1 MLRSPSDAAALACLF
16 LSGALGLAYEI
27 AWIRM
32 ASLVFGAAS
41 FALST
46 VLAVFFA
53 GIALGSWFFGRR
65 AARSAHPLRLYA
77 LLEAGVGVL
86 ALLTPTLFAVADS
99 VYGRFY
105 PALFDHFTALSA
117 LRFAGVAAILLPPT
131 VLMGG
136 SLPLFC
142 QAYVRRPDR
151 IARSVGLLY
160 GTNTLGAVVGCA
172 ACGFWLI
179 PNLGVH
185 ATIYAGG
192 ALNLAI
198 AAAILALPLAGGRSR
213 APDPL
218 QLSAPAPPSE
228 LQRTRWVLPL
238 LVFGTGFVALANE
251 VLWSRHLTLIFHNTV
266 YTYTITLTVVLLGI
280 VLGSAVSGRL
290 FDAVRQ
296 RALAFGAAQVATGL
310 TVVAALHLPPAFW
323 RAWLDPTDLLAQAAA
338 ALLLLLLPAFCSG
351 LSFPLAVRMV
361 VERPDQAGAGVGRMA
376 ALNTAGGIVGSLA
389 TGFWALPALGLER
402 TVTGITGAS
411 LALGFCAW
419 ALLGS
424 GAVRWVLVLAAT
436 ALWLVVP
443 PLLGVRLPEDHL
455 GTPDELVEF
464 EEGLGAFMAVVRGE
478 GVLELEIDRMWQGES
493 RKNHQIMAAHVPALF
508 TRKLDDVLVIGLGP
522 GQTASRFLLYGIDR
536 LDCVELERELPG
548 LIRRH
553 FDAAW
558 MDDPRLHLVI
568 EDGRNYITHID
579 RRYDLIS
586 IEVGQVFRPGL
597 AGFYSLEFYR
607 RARERLEPGGI
618 LSQFLPIRFFTRDQ
632 LRTAIRTFVEVFPES
647 ALWYNNEELLLL
659 GSDRPLLLGEAQLA
673 RLQDPGVRRDLEF
686 AYWGGPAHW
695 LNQREVLLAGHLLGG
710 EALARAAGDGPL
722 YRDDRPHLEYEIPT
736 YGAQQEPAVLALIEA
751 HLSPIAPLL
760 DAPPAPASLAH
771 TETVRRANLR
781 DLRARK
787 LMKQA
792 RAFAAA
798 GNLPEAELRLQSALQ
813 WNPEDR
819 WVRFKLGNHFVAQNM
834 PLTALDEYRRALAI
848 DPDFIEARHNMGS
861 VLAGAGEIDDAIA
874 QQRAVLTLAPDF
886 APAHVSLA
894 RALLER
900 GDAEQA
906 LVHAERGVELE
917 GRGNLDA
924 LEALARAAAAAGD
937 RERALSAARDALAL
951 AEAAGLEERARALR
965 ERIVGDQ

>member
-1 MLRSPSDAAALACLF
+1 LACLF

-65 AARSAHPLRLYA
+65 AARSANPLRLYA
-77 LLEAGVGVL
+77 VLEAGVGVL
-86 ALLTPTLFAVADS
+86 ALLTPTLFAVADGI
-99 VYGRFY
+99 YERFY
-105 PALFDHFTALSA
+105 PALFDHFAALSA

-151 IARSVGLLY
+151 IARTVGLLY
-160 GTNTLGAVVGCA
+160 GTNTLGAVLGCA
-172 ACGFWLI
+172 AAGFWLI

-185 ATIYAGG
+185 ATIHAGG
-192 ALNLAI
+192 VLNLAI
-198 AAAILALPLAGGRSR
+198 AAAILALPIARGDIR
-213 APDPL
+213 APDPTPL
-218 QLSAPAPPSE
+218 PAPVPPLE
-228 LQRTRWVLPL
+228 PQRTRWVLPL
-238 LVFGTGFVALANE
+238 LVFGTGFVALSNE
-251 VLWSRHLTLIFHNTV
+251 VLWARHLTLIFHNTV

-290 FDAVRQ
+290 FDTVRH
-296 RALAFGAAQVATGL
+296 RALAFGAAQVVTGL
-310 TVVAALHLPPAFW
+310 SVVAALHLPPAFW
-323 RAWLDPTDLLAQAAA
+323 RAWLDPTDLRAQVAA

-361 VERPDQAGAGVGRMA
+361 VEQPAQSGAGVGRMT

-389 TGFWALPALGLER
+389 TGFWALPALGLDR

-419 ALLGS
+419 AWLGS
-424 GAVRWVLVLAAT
+424 GVARWVLAAAAT
-436 ALWLVVP
+436 ALWLAAP
-443 PLLGVRLPEDHL
+443 PLLGVRLPADHL
-455 GTPDELVEF
+455 GTPDELVDF
-464 EEGLGAFMAVVRGE
+464 EEGLSAFMAVVRGD
-478 GVLELEIDRMWQGES
+478 GVLELEIDRMWQGEL

-558 MDDPRLHLVI
+558 MDDPRLHVVI
-568 EDGRNYITHID
+568 EDGRNYITHTD

-586 IEVGQVFRPGL
+586 VEVGQVFRPGL

-607 RARERLEPGGI
+607 RARERLKSGGI
-618 LSQFLPIRFFTRDQ
+618 LSQFLPIGFFTPDQ
-632 LRTAIRTFVEVFPES
+632 LRAAIRTFVDAFPES
-647 ALWYNNEELLLL
+647 ALWYNKEELLLL
-659 GSDRPLLLGEAQLA
+659 GSDQPLHLGEEQLA
-673 RLQDPGVRRDLEF
+673 RLEDPGVRRDLEF
-686 AYWGGPAHW
+686 AYWGGPTHW

-710 EALARAAGDGPL
+710 EALARVAGDTPP
-722 YRDDRPHLEYEIPT
+722 YRDDRPQLEYEISE
-736 YGAQQEPAVLALIEA
+736 YGARQEPAVLALIEA
-751 HLSPIAPLL
+751 NLSPVAPLL
-760 DAPPAPASLAH
+760 DAPPSPESAARIEAL
-771 TETVRRANLR
+771 RRVNLR

-792 RAFAAA
+792 RAFAAT
-798 GNLPEAELRLQSALQ
+798 GNSQEADRRLQSAIQ
-813 WNPEDR
+813 WNPENR
-819 WVRFKLGNHFVAQNM
+819 WVRFVLGNNFVMQNL
-834 PLTALDEYRRALAI
+834 PLTAVDEYRRALAI
-848 DPDFIEARHNMGS
+848 DPDFIEARHNLGS
-861 VLAGAGEIDDAIA
+861 VLATVGEIENAIA

-886 APAHVSLA
+886 GPAHVSLA

-917 GRGNLDA
+917 GRRNLNA
-924 LEALARAAAAAGD
+924 LEALARAAAATGD
-937 RERALSAARDALAL
+937 RDRAQAAARDALVL
-951 AEAAGLEERARALR
+951 AEAAGLEKRARALR
-965 ERIVGDQ
+965 ESIAGDP